1 MSVDVIK
8 QLLLDIGISEQ
19 TLSGVEPY
27 TRLRADIGL
36 NSVETTDLEIQL
48 RERFGVRMDL
58 WDKDDYTVEQLTRGI
73 AEAPR

>member
-19 TLSGVEPY
+19 TLSEVEPY